1 MIVIEGM
8 RTVATRR
15 REMWGVLHAT
25 VLLMMLML
33 MLMLLEGIPPVGS
46 DGMMMND
53 TRCDSWTWQWQWR
66 TRTTS
71 NRLVAAAAAAAAVG
85 VV

>member
-25 VLLMMLML
+25 VLLVRLLL
-33 MLMLLEGIPPVGS
+33 MLMLLEGIPPDGS

-53 TRCDSWTWQWQWR
+53 TRCDSWTWQWQWK
-66 TRTTS
+66 RTTS
-71 NRLVAAAAAAAAVG
+71 NRLVVAAVAAAAAVG